1 VSEYI
6 LSQRARRELRE
17 IWDFIAADDIDAA
30 DRWIETLI
38 KQFHLLARN
47 PRIGHERTDLTDRAV
62 LFWPVEKYLIV
73 YRPVGDN
80 VRILAVTQG
89 ARNIP
94 SWLRK
99 RS

>member
-1 VSEYI
+1 MNEYL
-6 LSQRARRELRE
+6 LSQRARQELRE
-17 IWDFIAADDIDAA
+17 IWDFIAVDDVDAA

-38 KQFHLLARN
+38 RQFQLLARN
-47 PRIGHERTDLTDRAV
+47 PRIGHERIDLTNRPV
-62 LFWPVEKYLIV
+62 LFWPVDKYLIV

-89 ARNIP
+89 SRNIP